1 MRLSQGIARSVMLRG
16 DSMAIVDGALRFTWR
31 EFADRVARLAQV
43 FREAGLKEGGRVV
56 LLALNSHWSIE
67 AFYAAFHAGGVIVPL
82 NHRLSAADLANQVA
96 DCTPDVLLVGPDF
109 AALGAPLCAAA
120 GAGCTLFSIDDT
132 LDAQLQATGPCP
144 DAGRGGDDLS
154 CIYYTS
160 GTTNA
165 AKGVMLT
172 HTNFM
177 VNSLHV
183 WPELE
188 LSEAT
193 VHLHHGPLFHV
204 AAGAR
209 LFSVTQAAG
218 CHVFLPRFQA
228 GEVLAEIA
236 RSRITHF
243 TLVPTMLR
251 TMLDDPGFATAD
263 LSSLRCMSYGSA
275 PMPEALLREAME
287 KLPAVRMVQS
297 YGMTELSP
305 VATVL
310 GWRDHLP
317 ERRTEALLR
326 SAGRPVATAEVAIV
340 GPDGTHLPVGAH
352 GEIVVRGPNVMAGYW
367 NRPELTAEAIRN
379 GWMHT
384 GDIGFIDADGYVTVA
399 DRLKD
404 MIISGG
410 ENVYSQ
416 EVEQH
421 LSMHPAVSQCAVF
434 GIPDEKWGEAVHA
447 VVTLKEGECAT
458 PEVLLAYCRD
468 GLAHYKCPRRIDV
481 RSGPMPLSGANKIQ
495 KSVLRQEII
504 DHNAA

>member
-1 MRLSQGIARSVMLRG
+1 MRLSQGIARSIMLRG
-16 DSMAIVDGALRFTWR
+16 GGTAIIDGALRYSWS
-31 EFADRVARLAQV
+31 EFADRVTRLARV
-43 FREAGLKEGGRVV
+43 FQEAGLKPGGRVV

-82 NHRLSAADLANQVA
+82 NHRLSTADLANQVA
-96 DCTPDVLLVGPDF
+96 DCTPDILLTGADF
-109 AALGAPLCAAA
+109 AELAAPLLAAA
-120 GAGCTLFSIDDT
+120 GPVCVHFQIDAA
-132 LDAQLQATGPCP
+132 LDARLAAAPPCAE
-144 DAGRGGDDLS
+144 AGRSGDDLA

-177 VNSLHV
+177 MNSLHV

-251 TMLDDPGFATAD
+251 TLLDDPGFAVAD

-275 PMPEALLREAME
+275 PMPEALLREAMD
-287 KLPAVRMVQS
+287 KMPAVRLVQS

-340 GPDGTHLPVGAH
+340 APDGTHLPIGAH
-352 GEIVVRGPNVMAGYW
+352 GEIAVRGPNVMAGYW
-367 NRPELTAEAIRN
+367 NRPELTAEAIRD

-384 GDIGFIDADGYVTVA
+384 GDIGFIDAEGYLTVA

-447 VVTLKEGECAT
+447 VVTLKEGESAS
-458 PEVLLAYCRD
+458 PEALVRYCRD

-504 DHNAA
+504 DQNAA